1 MHPLSLVTRGLQ
13 AALVA
18 GALLAGPAHA
28 AFIDRGNG
36 VVYDTASGLD
46 WELRPGSTW
55 TNWADANAYVAG
67 LTLAGGGWRLPTIAE
82 GLGLYGQISALTGC
96 SDCTGDQGLFEDLEL
111 GYWTSQTY
119 WGGQDGAF
127 YFGLW
132 RPNAYAGLY
141 QTTVGSA
148 TWAVRAGAPVQVPEP
163 ASFVLV
169 AGALGALALVRRRR
183 PASRGG

>member
-1 MHPLSLVTRGLQ
+1 MTDGAVAASHLTESSPAAGSPLPCPPWK
-13 AALVA
+13 A
-18 GALLAGPAHA
+18 GK
-28 AFIDRGNG
+28 RQ
-36 VVYDTASGLD
+36 V
-46 WELRPGSTW
+46 
-55 TNWADANAYVAG
+55 
-67 LTLAGGGWRLPTIAE
+67 
-82 GLGLYGQISALTGC
+82 TGC
-96 SDCTGDQGLFEDLEL
+96 TDCSGDQGLFEDLQL

-132 RPNAYAGLY
+132 RPSAYAGLF

-163 ASFVLV
+163 ASFLLV